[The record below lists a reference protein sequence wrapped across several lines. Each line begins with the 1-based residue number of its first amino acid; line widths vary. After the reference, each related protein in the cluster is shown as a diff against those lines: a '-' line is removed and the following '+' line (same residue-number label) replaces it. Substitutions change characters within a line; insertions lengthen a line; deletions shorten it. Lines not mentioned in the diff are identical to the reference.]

1 VLKDGADE
9 LTPVITLLFQ
19 ASVDQHIPEERKK
32 ANVVPAFKNGDQG
45 KVENYQPI
53 SLSSV
58 LCKTLEHIIHSHLM
72 KHFDQHHI
80 LCDEQHGF
88 RKKHS
93 CESQLLLADKDLAK
107 SVDDGQQMDCIL
119 LDFSKAFDKVPHKHL
134 LSKLSYYGVRGN
146 TLAWIREFL
155 CCHTITHSKFWLM
168 AKNLLKLMYY

>member
-1 VLKDGADE
+1 MLKDGADE

-19 ASVDQHIPEERKK
+19 ASVDQHIPEEWKK

-80 LCDEQHGF
+80 LCDKQRGF
-88 RKKHS
+88 QKKHT
-93 CESQLLLADKDLAK
+93 CESQLLLAG
-107 SVDDGQQMDCIL
+107 DGEQMDSIL

-155 CCHTITHSKFWLM
+155 SCRTQKVLV
-168 AKNLLKLMYY
+168 NG